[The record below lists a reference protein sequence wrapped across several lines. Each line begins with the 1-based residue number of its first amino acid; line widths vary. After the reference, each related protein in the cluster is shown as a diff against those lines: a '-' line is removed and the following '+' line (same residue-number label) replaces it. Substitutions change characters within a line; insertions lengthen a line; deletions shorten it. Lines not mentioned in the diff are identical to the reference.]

1 MTTQFW
7 LFGVSKNKLEL
18 WEEVRGKPVRVEVSR
33 RATPSV
39 ARGDFA
45 ATTLAK
51 TMARISRQIKDPI
64 TVYLYPP
71 KMLEEMSPGYYRR
84 LTQQEEYQARK
95 VLQDENLRQFARH
108 WA

>member
-1 MTTQFW
+1 MKTEFW
-7 LFGVSKNKLEL
+7 FFGVGDNVFEL
-18 WEEVRGKPVRVEVSR
+18 WETVNGKPMRVDMSR
-33 RATPSV
+33 NANPFF
-39 ARGDFA
+39 AKGQFA
-45 ATTLAK
+45 AKAVAK
-51 TMARISRQIKDPI
+51 TMDRISRQIKDPI

-108 WA
+108 WT